1 MTRERQKT
9 HYGRIVVLALLLGLC
24 IQGLLGYVA
33 SRRQAVA
40 AAQILRELGS
50 VGRSAAAAELGDR
63 AARWAAAEPRLARLP
78 RERRAAAEAADPS
91 LLILVNRWNPLP
103 EGYEPEL
110 EIVARD
116 VDRDFALDRRCAEA
130 FLRMLEDCRAAGGKP
145 IVCSAYRTQLQ
156 QQALFQDKI
165 RRLLEE
171 GVSWE
176 EAPELAG
183 NTVAVPGT
191 SEHQLGLAV
200 DIIDEDY
207 PYLDEK
213 QEQTFT
219 QQWLMENAWRYGF
232 ILRYPNG
239 TTDVTG
245 IIYEPWH
252 YRYVGTAYAAEI
264 FRLGLPLEQYL
275 ELREGRA

>member
-1 MTRERQKT
+1 MTRERTKT
-9 HYGRIVVLALLLGLC
+9 RYGRIALLAVLLGLC
-24 IQGLLGYVA
+24 IQLALGHA
-33 SRRQAVA
+33 DARREA
-40 AAQILRELGS
+40 AEAARILQELGS
-50 VGRSAAAAELGDR
+50 AGRGAATAEREDR
-63 AARWAAAEPRLARLP
+63 AARWAAAEPRLALLP

-116 VDRDFALDRRCAEA
+116 ADRDFALDRRCAEA
-130 FLRMLEDCRAAGGKP
+130 FLRMMDDCRAAGGKP
-145 IVCSAYRTQLQ
+145 LVCSAYRTPGQ
-156 QQALFQDKI
+156 QELLYQDKVQ
-165 RRLLEE
+165 RLLEE

-200 DIIDEDY
+200 DLIDEDY

-219 QQWLMENAWRYGF
+219 QRWLMENAWRYGF